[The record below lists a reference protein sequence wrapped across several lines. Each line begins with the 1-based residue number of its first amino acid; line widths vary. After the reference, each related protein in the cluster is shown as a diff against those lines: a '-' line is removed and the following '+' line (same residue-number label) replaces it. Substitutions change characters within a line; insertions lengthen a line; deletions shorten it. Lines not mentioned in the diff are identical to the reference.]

1 MTRYLIAATPVHG
14 HVMPMLAIA
23 KGLTGRGHRVR
34 VLTGSRFA
42 EAAAAAGADHVPL
55 PPPADYDD
63 RDPDA
68 AFPQRRTLTGLARLR
83 FDMDNIFINPLRA
96 QAAALTEL
104 LDDPADAILTDSAF
118 LGVVPLLL
126 GPRRFRPAVLAC
138 GVFPLPVSSR
148 DTAPFG
154 LGLRPSS
161 TPVGRVRNRLLNLLT
176 QRVAFG
182 GCQRHFQRV
191 IGDLDL
197 PVPEMFY
204 LDSLALL
211 ADRYLQLTVPGFE
224 YPRSDLAP
232 SVVYAGPVLPATSTN
247 PPLPDWWPDLD
258 GRTVVHVTQ
267 GTLDNHDLSSLI
279 GPTLRALA
287 DEDVVIVATTGGQPI
302 RAIPGPLPD
311 NARVAEFLPYDM
323 LLPRVDVMVTNGGY
337 GGVQYA
343 LAHGVPLVV
352 AGASEEKP
360 EVAARVHWSGTGINL
375 STGRPTQPAVRA
387 AVRSVLQDCNYRQR
401 AAELGAEMARYRPLD
416 IIENSLAGV

>member
-14 HVMPMLAIA
+14 HVMPMLSIA
-23 KGLTGRGHRVR
+23 KGLAGRGHHVR

-42 EAAAAAGADHVPL
+42 GAAAAAGADHVPL

-63 RDPDA
+63 REPDA
-68 AFPQRRTLTGLARLR
+68 AFPLRRELTGLARLR
-83 FDMDNIFINPLRA
+83 FDMDNIFINPIPA

-104 LDDPADAILTDSAF
+104 LDDPADAVLTDAAF
-118 LGVVPLLL
+118 LGAVPLLL
-126 GPRRFRPAVLAC
+126 RHRSFRPAVLVC

-154 LGLRPSS
+154 LGLPPSS
-161 TPVGRVRNRLLNLLT
+161 TPVGRARNRLLNLLT

-182 GCQRHFQRV
+182 GCQRNFQRV

-197 PVPEMFY
+197 PAPEMFY
-204 LDSLALL
+204 LDALPQL
-211 ADRYLQLTVPGFE
+211 ADRFLQLTVPGFE
-224 YPRSDLAP
+224 YPRSDLPP
-232 SVVYAGPVLPATSTN
+232 SVVFAGPVLPAATAN
-247 PPLPDWWPDLD
+247 PPLPDWWDDLD

-267 GTLDNHDLSSLI
+267 GTIDNHDLSSLI

-287 DEDVVIVATTGGQPI
+287 DEDVLTVAATGGRPI
-302 RAIPGPLPD
+302 GAIPGPLPD
-311 NARVAEFLPYDM
+311 NARVAEFIPYDL

-352 AGASEEKP
+352 AGSSEDKP

-375 STGRPTQPAVRA
+375 RAGRPKAADIRS
-387 AVRSVLQDCNYRQR
+387 AVRSVLQGSSYRQR

-416 IIENSLAGV
+416 IIESSLAGV